1 MYRLNTKV
9 ATLIRI
15 IIIAICSGII
25 ITLTATA
32 ASHYLHAKSLEKN
45 NMCDVKGAMHHVYI
59 KQNVATPMAT
69 SAQLCDQLTIQN
81 NDNVERLLSFGQHD
95 HHVRYD
101 GRTSET
107 LKPGQALTITLV
119 KTGTFRFHDHYD
131 DAVYG
136 TFTIIAK

>member
-1 MYRLNTKV
+1 MS
-9 ATLIRI
+9 IRI

-25 ITLTATA
+25 ISLTATA
-32 ASHYLHAKSLEKN
+32 ASSYLHARSAEKN
-45 NMCDVKGAMHHVYI
+45 AACDTKGAMHQVYI

-69 SAQLCDQLTIQN
+69 YAQLCDQLTIQN

-95 HHVRYD
+95 HHVSYD
-101 GRTSET
+101 GRTSEV
-107 LKPGQALTITLV
+107 LKPGEALTITLI

-136 TFTIIAK
+136 TFTIVTK